1 MPSSPP
7 VILTIA
13 GSDSCAGAGLQADL
27 KAITAHGGYG
37 ICAVTAIVSEVPG
50 KVSRVLTV
58 EPDLLADQLHL
69 LSENYPIAA
78 IKTGMLANREL
89 VEVVARFL
97 ENYSHRAIPLVVDPV
112 MVATSGD
119 SLLDEDAIELYRS
132 GILPLATVATPNLG
146 EAAALLNCEVKTVS
160 DMENAA
166 QEFYRCYQ
174 CSVILKGGH
183 LAADEDATD
192 FLFDGQEITRH
203 STPRIADIDTHGT
216 GCTFSAALAALLGS
230 DHSLTEAFAIAK
242 RYITNAIGQSH
253 HWPQPGDIR
262 ALNHQPK
269 NVA

>member
-27 KAITAHGGYG
+27 KTIAAHGGYG

-50 KVSRVLTV
+50 TVSKVLTV
-58 EPDLLADQLHL
+58 EPEFLADQLRL
-69 LSENYPIAA
+69 LAENYPIGG

-89 VEVVARFL
+89 VEVVASFL
-97 ENYSHRAIPLVVDPV
+97 EKFSRREIPLVVDPV

-119 SLLDEDAIELYRS
+119 SLLDEDAIDLYRS

-146 EAAALLNCEVKTVS
+146 EAAALLKRDVKTIS

-166 QEFYRCYQ
+166 QEFYRRYQ

-192 FLFDGQEITRH
+192 LLFDGQEITRL
-203 STPRIADIDTHGT
+203 STPRIPDIDTHGT

-230 DHSLTEAFAIAK
+230 DHSLPEAFAIAK
-242 RYITNAIGQSH
+242 RYITDAIAQSH
-253 HWPQPGDIR
+253 HWPQPGDIC
-262 ALNHQPK
+262 ALNHQPE